1 MLREIDLR
9 LAQPAAGPVDRS
21 QSPVFVVGDPCGC
34 RRLRE
39 LLDANSG
46 VSAPPETA
54 WLTTVARATWEAL
67 PGLARY
73 GYPEQYWLSAIGRFY
88 DGIQRDFA
96 ASRGRTRWSDTA
108 PGLELHLID
117 RMFPR
122 SQVISIVAERRGRR
136 SALCCRTRRVGS
148 QLTPGR
154 YLEISSGDLEEYPQ
168 KTLRGALEF
177 LGEAALTT
185 SQ

>member
-9 LAQPAAGPVDRS
+9 LAQPAAGQVDRS
-21 QSPVFVVGDPCGC
+21 QSPVFVVGEPCGC

-54 WLTTVARATWEAL
+54 WLTTVARATSEAL

-136 SALCCRTRRVGS
+136 SGLCRRRGVGS
-148 QLTPGR
+148 QLSPGR
-154 YLEISSGDLEEYPQ
+154 YLEISSGELEEYPQ
-168 KTLRGALEF
+168 RTLHSVLEF
-177 LGEAALTT
+177 LGEAALTAF
-185 SQ
+185 Q